1 MRKRKVPS
9 PLGMHPHPPEVREE
23 GGAAG
28 TPWDS
33 KNVTAFETQ
42 HEWQG
47 WKKPPLESKKNLQTP
62 QKRRVFPGFSWG
74 FSKKKNRRFKPRKT
88 SETPWRD
95 KVRETPF
102 VGTQR

>member
-42 HEWQG
+42 PEWKG
-47 WKKPPLESKKNLQTP
+47 WKKPPLESKKKPANPPKTQ
-62 QKRRVFPGFSWG
+62 GFSWVFLG
-74 FSKKKNRRFKPRKT
+74 VFEEEKP
-88 SETPWRD
+88 S
-95 KVRETPF
+95 V
-102 VGTQR
+102 